1 MQVSSFYIG
10 KTICRHIG
18 EEETESKGTTPK
30 LTDDPTWII
39 DPIDGTANFVR
50 NMPITCISV
59 GLTINKEQVL
69 GIVFNPFMDELY
81 TAISGEG
88 AYLNGK
94 RIRTSGCKG
103 EYQQQS

>member
-1 MQVSSFYIG
+1 MSWNIV
-10 KTICRHIG
+10 RHIG
-18 EEETESKGTTPK
+18 EEETEINGTIPK

-69 GIVFNPFMDELY
+69 GVVFNPYMDELY
-81 TAISGEG
+81 TAIKGEG

-94 RIRTSGCKG
+94 PIRTSGCKG
-103 EYQQQS
+103 EYKR